1 MSLMG
6 LFVLAVI
13 LYSASG
19 GEQLG
24 VALLA
29 FALSASAFIVGS
41 LLLGYRRYTRRR
53 VLPAFLAFILSL
65 SAIVSVALTDWPLR
79 ITYAWSRA
87 SLDAVSERV
96 RLGEHVITP
105 LRVGLFSI
113 QRAELSDRGIVCLWT
128 EPHPSGS
135 TGFVQCPSDYV
146 PFNLW
151 SHTSLDEHWQFI
163 SED

>member
-13 LYSASG
+13 FYSASG

-24 VALLA
+24 VVLLTSALSAVVFIFASLLIGYRRHTQRRMFSALLA
-29 FALSASAFIVGS
+29 FV
-41 LLLGYRRYTRRR
+41 
-53 VLPAFLAFILSL
+53 LSL
-65 SAIVSVALTDWPLR
+65 SVIVSVALTDWPLR

-96 RLGEHVITP
+96 RLGEQVITP
-105 LRVGLFSI
+105 LRVGLFNI
-113 QRAELSDRGIVCLWT
+113 QRAELSERGIVCLWT

-135 TGFVQCPSDYV
+135 TGFVQCSSDDV